1 MEQIIDAPV
10 PQIQETVGSP
20 NPRIQERIV
29 EAEKAPEVQVAQ
41 RTILNLQGHC
51 SNTMNENGLKSH
63 CVSMRKTLIDEKH
76 DEFEAEHGEGSTRHV
91 ADPSCKRKF
100 SHHLFLHQARTS
112 STSRE
117 NSVKDDHDRPREP
130 KK

>member
-1 MEQIIDAPV
+1 MRQFHRFKRPSAV
-10 PQIQETVGSP
+10 PTRGFR
-20 NPRIQERIV
+20 NDIV

-63 CVSMRKTLIDEKH
+63 CVSMRKKTLIDEKH

-91 ADPSCKRKF
+91 ADPSCKRK
-100 SHHLFLHQARTS
+100 SSVITASSIRQGHLQ
-112 STSRE
+112 
-117 NSVKDDHDRPREP
+117 PRERTP
-130 KK
+130 